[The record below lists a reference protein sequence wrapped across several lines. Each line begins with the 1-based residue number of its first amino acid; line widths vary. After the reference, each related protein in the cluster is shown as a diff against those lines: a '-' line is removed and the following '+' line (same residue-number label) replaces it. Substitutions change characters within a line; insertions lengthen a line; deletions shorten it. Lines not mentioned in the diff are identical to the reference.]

1 MASGNISS
9 ADAVFVLTV
18 QQLFNA
24 PVVLENWASNKAWSS
39 QSLKLADTRMSIDGK
54 LNRGFMPSLLDM
66 TLTFSPNSNT
76 YLLFDSIATASRQG
90 QTVYNLNGEISL
102 KGLGRKYTLTNGV
115 LIDYSAVPDAT
126 TMLGDVSA
134 HIRWE
139 NILPAGF

>member
-24 PVVLENWASNKAWSS
+24 PVILENWAAGKGWDTQA
-39 QSLKLADTRMSIDGK
+39 LRLADTRMSMDGK
-54 LNRGFMPSLLDM
+54 LNRGFVPAPLDM
-66 TLTFSPNSNT
+66 TLHLSPNSPSAI
-76 YLLFDSIATASRQG
+76 LFDSVATAARQG
-90 QTVYNLNGEISL
+90 QTVYALNGEISL
-102 KGLGRKYTLTNGV
+102 KGLGKKYTLTNGV
-115 LIDYSAVPDAT
+115 LVEYSAVPNASE
-126 TMLGDVSA
+126 MLDDVTV